1 MKHLLRP
8 DSLKDS
14 VVTNEV
20 GTGEPTP
27 GSTGWPKDK
36 DGIFGTSKAGV
47 RWSSTWSRYELEQ
60 TYTEKYEREKYEVW
74 KREVWS
80 MKRKVWSMKYRHKL
94 LPGTLGAMSTLLH
107 PCQEKRGSPDR
118 GICRIPHSSS
128 SRFALGWCCCCPQSR
143 GNLPCQL

>member
-80 MKRKVWSMKYRHKL
+80 MKERSMKYEEKSMKYEISSQTLTRHPRSHVHPSSP
-94 LPGTLGAMSTLLH
+94 LPGEERVTWQGYLQDTPFFFLQVCLGLVLLLST
-107 PCQEKRGSPDR
+107 E
-118 GICRIPHSSS
+118 
-128 SRFALGWCCCCPQSR
+128 
-143 GNLPCQL
+143 